1 MYSYSPC
8 PSPIKGT
15 KPKETF
21 GGDRYIYY
29 LHCGDGIMG
38 AYICVQTHQ
47 ILYITCSFFLYQI
60 RLRYTNYTSIT
71 SIKQYLQQNTA
82 FIAFSEKIKS
92 RRKKK
97 QKRKRWKKRKQKDG
111 EGKGKDEGRKC
122 RKEKP
127 YKESNYFQEISNNFK
142 NHFKSFRGLKFQSY
156 S

>member
-47 ILYITCSFFLYQI
+47 ILYIMCSFFLYQI

-97 QKRKRWKKRKQKDG
+97 QKRKRWKKRKYLLFRVIITK
-111 EGKGKDEGRKC
+111 KLNVRK
-122 RKEKP
+122 
-127 YKESNYFQEISNNFK
+127 FK
-142 NHFKSFRGLKFQSY
+142 LLLVKSQQIRIVELVI
-156 S
+156 